1 MKPMISAVILSV
13 ASWVFQANSVAQ
25 ASPYAAM
32 PLPTLQ
38 AAALAGDV
46 HAQFFLANRYKAGQG
61 VPQDVNQA
69 FAWYLKAAQLGA
81 APAQLNVGQ
90 MYAQGRGVN
99 RDMAQAKQWLQRAA
113 KQGDNRA
120 SYNLALLEERE
131 QNLSDAD
138 KWYDV
143 STRDGMLD
151 QQVKSLAQ
159 TKIRQLAVNLSSQDQ
174 TNATKRADDWFTSP
188 APRN

>member
-1 MKPMISAVILSV
+1 MKPILSAVILSV
-13 ASWVFQANSVAQ
+13 ASWTFQASATVH
-25 ASPYAAM
+25 ASPYASM

-46 HAQFFLANRYKAGQG
+46 HAQFYLANRYKAGQG
-61 VPQDVNQA
+61 VPQDINQA
-69 FAWYLKAAQLGA
+69 FAWYLKAAEKGA

-99 RDMAQAKQWLQRAA
+99 RDMAQAKLWLQRAA

-131 QNLSDAD
+131 QNLSDAY
-138 KWYDV
+138 KWYNV

-151 QQVKSLAQ
+151 PQVKSLAQ

-174 TNATKRADDWFTSP
+174 NTATQRANDWFATP
-188 APRN
+188 VRD

>member
-1 MKPMISAVILSV
+1 MKPLISAVILSV
-13 ASWVFQANSVAQ
+13 ASWVLQANSVAH

-38 AAALAGDV
+38 AAAQAGDV

-61 VPQDVNQA
+61 VPQDINQA
-69 FAWYLKAAQLGA
+69 FTWYLQAAEKGA

-99 RDMAQAKQWLQRAA
+99 RDLAKAKLWLQRAA

-131 QNLSDAD
+131 QNLSDAY
-138 KWYDV
+138 KWYNV

-174 TNATKRADDWFTSP
+174 TSATQRADDWFASP
-188 APRN
+188 VRD

>member
-1 MKPMISAVILSV
+1 MKPAIYAVIFAV
-13 ASWVFQANSVAQ
+13 ASWTFQASSVAN
-25 ASPYAAM
+25 ASSYDAM
-32 PLPTLQ
+32 HLATLQ

-46 HAQFFLANRYKAGQG
+46 HAQFFLANRYKSGQG

-69 FAWYLKAAQLGA
+69 FAWYLKAAERGA

-99 RDMAQAKQWLQRAA
+99 RDLAQAKQWLQRAA

-131 QNLSDAD
+131 QNLSDAY
-138 KWYDV
+138 KWYNV
-143 STRDGMLD
+143 STREGMLD
-151 QQVKSLAQ
+151 QRVKSLAE
-159 TKIRQLAVNLSSQDQ
+159 TKIRQLAANLSSQDQ
-174 TNATKRADDWFTSP
+174 SNATKRADDWFSSP

>member
-1 MKPMISAVILSV
+1 MKSALYAVIFSV
-13 ASWVFQANSVAQ
+13 ASWTFQATTIAH

-38 AAALAGDV
+38 AAALAGDI

-61 VPQDVNQA
+61 VPQDINQA
-69 FAWYLKAAQLGA
+69 FAWYLKAAEKGA

-99 RDMAQAKQWLQRAA
+99 RDLAQAKLWLQRAA

-131 QNLSDAD
+131 QNLSDAY
-138 KWYDV
+138 KWYNV
-143 STRDGMLD
+143 STREGMLD

-174 TNATKRADDWFTSP
+174 TNAAKRADDWFTSP
-188 APRN
+188 SPRD